1 MKTYQVLENCL
12 SFAELNVHGVLTI
25 ETVFFIY
32 YFPLKGTRLLVEM
45 EDSRDRAWKVEE
57 DPETSWNVQ
66 AKSKDIGAS
75 LKGLFWHIM
84 GHLEH
89 HKGKQLYG
97 EYKKIHEVHI
107 TLFKNHWSFSEHQLI
122 TLETAKEKE

>member
-1 MKTYQVLENCL
+1 MNLKTYQVLENCL

-57 DPETSWNVQ
+57 DPETS
-66 AKSKDIGAS
+66 
-75 LKGLFWHIM
+75 
-84 GHLEH
+84 
-89 HKGKQLYG
+89 
-97 EYKKIHEVHI
+97 
-107 TLFKNHWSFSEHQLI
+107 
-122 TLETAKEKE
+122 